1 MIIRTYILLAVQD
14 VLLFIL
20 PAYLIA
26 RWRGKTRPWQWLRFE
41 RTSCLNITTVYLGI
55 CTMVVWQP
63 AINLLADLNSRLRLP
78 ACMAGIEAWM
88 QRMEAANNATLEQ
101 LLAANDGWSVFLSF
115 VVIALL
121 AAVSEE
127 MLFRGALQGWIGGRT
142 TYDNML
148 PGTQGMMSRHIHTA
162 IWVTAALF
170 SALHLQFYGFV
181 PRMLMGAL
189 FGYVLVWTGTI
200 YMPILMHL
208 TNNTVVLLLAYMVR
222 GDETLQKAVE
232 NFGAGETWLIG
243 VVSMVLGCMLITFL
257 YLSIRQC
264 QEPLERRS

>member
-1 MIIRTYILLAVQD
+1 M
-14 VLLFIL
+14 
-20 PAYLIA
+20 
-26 RWRGKTRPWQWLRFE
+26 
-41 RTSCLNITTVYLGI
+41 
-55 CTMVVWQP
+55 
-63 AINLLADLNSRLRLP
+63 
-78 ACMAGIEAWM
+78 
-88 QRMEAANNATLEQ
+88 
-101 LLAANDGWSVFLSF
+101 
-115 VVIALL
+115 
-121 AAVSEE
+121 
-127 MLFRGALQGWIGGRT
+127 
-142 TYDNML
+142 
-148 PGTQGMMSRHIHTA
+148 
-162 IWVTAALF
+162 TAALF